1 MTASPIIT
9 AATAHRPLPWW
20 LAWAGF
26 IYGLVV
32 LLVGTIP
39 ALDPGLR
46 LQLAFHS
53 TLLPM
58 VTLVLCALLV
68 IARTPMMPLRRR
80 AWVVLTIWLAL
91 KLAVTLVVVVFAQ
104 PGIRPPPVVNLVHFI
119 VLTPIGM
126 LSLFYLYRD
135 VGGTLARPGVLL
147 DAAALTLGG
156 CAAVYVL
163 VIGPADE
170 PHAGLGNADELAL
183 TLALIFPAVLIGLLY
198 THLPDMSADRGLL
211 LLLAASL
218 LGLGGDLTMMRADA
232 VEPLKFTLIFSLCY
246 IFGCAAVMAALAFES
261 RRLPVAPLLSEQQ
274 YSLLPAVVILGGVLA
289 SLSVAFGRTLLQHPV
304 APLLL
309 ALAALI
315 LAAREVLSR
324 GEQRR
329 RVRQEQ
335 ELLDSFEAARRER
348 AALSGRIHEELAQEI
363 AGVQYVL
370 NSTRKGPAS
379 EGPAVQIAVQQLGRS
394 AAHAHEIATQLAP
407 PAAAGVETDKSA

>member
-1 MTASPIIT
+1 VTTFTIFT
-9 AATAHRPLPWW
+9 AATPHRPLPWW

-26 IYGLVV
+26 LYGLVV
-32 LLVGTIP
+32 LLVGTAP

-53 TLLPM
+53 TLLPLG
-58 VTLVLCALLV
+58 TLVLCASFV

-91 KLAVTLVVVVFAQ
+91 KLAVTLVVVVAAQ
-104 PGIRPPPVVNLVHFI
+104 PGIRPPPMVNLAHFI
-119 VLTPIGM
+119 ALTPIGM
-126 LSLFYLYRD
+126 LSLFYFYRD
-135 VGGTLARPGVLL
+135 VGGALARPGVLL

-163 VIGPADE
+163 VIGPGHE
-170 PHAGLGNADELAL
+170 PHVGLGNADELAL
-183 TLALIFPAVLIGLLY
+183 TLALIFPAVLTGLVY

-211 LLLAASL
+211 LLLAAAL
-218 LGLGGDLTMMRADA
+218 LGLGGDLAMMRADA

-246 IFGCAAVMAALAFES
+246 IFGCATIMAALAFEG
-261 RRLPVAPLLSEQQ
+261 RRLSVPPLPSEQR
-274 YSLLPAVVILGGVLA
+274 YSLLPAVVVLGGVLA
-289 SLSVAFGRTLLQHPV
+289 TMSVAFGRSLLQHPV

-315 LAAREVLSR
+315 LVAREVLSR

-335 ELLDSFEAARRER
+335 ELFDSFEVARRER

-370 NSTRKGPAS
+370 NSTRRGPAS
-379 EGPAVQIAVQQLGRS
+379 EGSAVKIAVQQLGLS
-394 AAHAHEIATQLAP
+394 VAHAQEIATQLAP
-407 PAAAGVETDKSA
+407 PAPAEVERDRR